1 MIQEPE
7 LEEGETC
14 YYKDD
19 RSIDPDIALPYFRSP
34 SIWSQPKSPQRVQ
47 NPNLSRSPDH
57 ACPEGPAPNSV
68 MVPDAPSAQ
77 RNGSS
82 SSPSLCASQTFKISS
97 EDASIRHKATLSAN
111 KVAEALPGKVELPSS
126 KSGNLPDQRTLKV
139 RIKVGPDRVAQY
151 NAEIYNL
158 GLTSPSS
165 SEGNSHDESDGLLEF
180 HETPID
186 SPDNI
191 LQIMTSFPV
200 SGGLLLS
207 PLCDDLLN
215 LARETEDSVE
225 SEFEAG
231 PKSSTISVKLLNNDV
246 IGQKKTKFV
255 DKSRKF
261 EISADEFIANKS
273 KSLSSNN
280 LDCSVQPVSDGGRQH
295 EESAQVKTRRESK
308 DRVKGK
314 SVSGDSGKDAFL
326 EHSSDQSCAKYD
338 KPEPRFSSVEKVGE
352 HQARISQKDVSV
364 DHQQDNRSR
373 GERNRASLRAYS
385 GNSEDERVKGAM
397 DNSGSKVGLDATSS
411 KHNGFGTLHAAN
423 RLSFEGDKK
432 SKGSQS
438 SGKLASKSD
447 RLKDGSCAGPKN
459 KSGGKNDVH
468 RLHPSQKDAGNTSFA
483 HMENP
488 KHLQERPSGERP
500 KKFKLDAAK
509 AKSAHADKLKERS
522 NNRKYLDKVI
532 SDTTLAEPPAAA
544 IHSKDGIFTGLEQT
558 MAAPVVIQ
566 EDWVGCD
573 RCQKW
578 RLLPYGTKSE
588 QLPDKWVCSMLDWL
602 PGMNHCDISEDE
614 TTKAL
619 HASYLVPVP
628 ENQQNCQAD
637 GITAGVIS
645 VGAHHL
651 DQNYQNCAPDQI
663 KKQKLKKKQN
673 EVSMIDPVPSSGKK
687 NLQRLAVKNG
697 SSKEI
702 KQSLAGV
709 SETNRSGMQHPNKSA
724 VVPKSSKRKS
734 EHAIGD
740 DAHPRKKVKNESAQ
754 HEHGK
759 GKKIKSKAALNVD
772 NFQTS
777 GGNLGMIGNSL
788 THGLLN
794 KGALKDGKKK
804 SAGQEVISGDAGN
817 FQIYV
822 KKQKDQLQDLPDAGH
837 LGVKTCNGGELS
849 TKKIKLKDYE
859 VGQYQIEERDSKRS
873 KLDDIP
879 KRKSIEAGVHSAGS
893 KECPINRDIEKEQV
907 TKSRGKRGLTIEDID
922 KLRKDLG
929 CEQLSTAATSS
940 SSKVSD
946 SRKNRVGYMEMKGSP
961 DESVSSS
968 PMRVTCMNQV
978 SPMMMA
984 TVGKVDSRLNDVPA
998 TGSVKKIRGMNG
1010 SSELGIGRK
1019 GSSGLTNDN
1028 VSEILDSKNKL
1039 KEETAFGDNHRA
1051 PKHEVSSNT
1060 GHPFSDES
1068 SIKSVKN
1075 GASVSK
1081 RDIGKS
1087 GDGRS
1092 ENPSAKGEQIFTQ
1105 TEPWSGK
1112 LRIDLRQGDKQGELY
1127 HSKYASGSLASSKK
1141 GFMDARPLDAS
1152 VVGDTSKAL
1161 KDTAIARLQNGTHHL
1176 FNNEAERS
1184 LAQEATLGN
1193 KNVSGVTTSTALKE
1207 VEDVLKEAEELRIHA
1222 DLIKNS
1228 GFSSESNYEYFKA
1241 ALKFLHGASLLEACN
1256 GEGSKHLG
1264 MSPMQMYGTAAKL
1277 CKTCAY
1283 EHEKGHEMGAAAL
1296 AYKCVEVAYLR
1307 VVYCK
1312 SSTTNRVW
1320 HDLQSSLQMV
1330 PQGESP
1336 SSSASDVDNLN
1347 NLAAADKATLS
1358 KGSGSHAGNHVI
1370 VPRNRPNF
1378 VRLLDF
1384 TKDVNSAM
1392 EAAKKSQDM
1401 FAAARVELE
1410 ESENKEAI
1418 VSVKRVIDF
1427 SFQNVEEL
1435 VRLVVERSIF
1445 ARTGEY
1451 GEERRWLTA
1460 NHISVHRYK
1469 MGLICRLSCEDIFES
1484 SASLSRHKAYAQ
1496 NFHTMSSRI
1505 ARNESCACSSAR
1517 FRAHGSTFE
1526 RELPLQL

>member
-19 RSIDPDIALPYFRSP
+19 RSIDPDIALPYFGDKVQRILGHLQKDFEGGISAENLGAKFGGYGSFLPMYQRSP

-57 ACPEGPAPNSV
+57 ACPEGPALNSV

-82 SSPSLCASQTFKISS
+82 SSPSLCASQTLKTSS

-111 KVAEALPGKVELPSS
+111 KVAEALPGKVELPS
-126 KSGNLPDQRTLKV
+126 K
-139 RIKVGPDRVAQY
+139 
-151 NAEIYNL
+151 
-158 GLTSPSS
+158 
-165 SEGNSHDESDGLLEF
+165 GNSHDESDGLLES

-186 SPDNI
+186 SPANI

-207 PLCDDLLN
+207 PLSEDLLK

-225 SEFEAG
+225 SEFEAA
-231 PKSSTISVKLLNNDV
+231 PKSSTISVRLLNNDV
-246 IGQKKTKFV
+246 FGQKKTKFV

-261 EISADEFIANKS
+261 EISADEFIADKQ

-280 LDCSVQPVSDGGRQH
+280 LECSVQPVSDGGRQR
-295 EESAQVKTRRESK
+295 EESAQVKKRRESK

-326 EHSSDQSCAKYD
+326 GHTSDQSCIKYD
-338 KPEPRFSSVEKVGE
+338 QPEPRFRSVEKVGE

-373 GERNRASLRAYS
+373 GERNRASSSAYS

-397 DNSGSKVGLDATSS
+397 DNSGLKIGLDVTSS
-411 KHNGFGTLHAAN
+411 KHNGFGTPHAAT

-447 RLKDGSCAGPKN
+447 RLKDGSSAGPKS
-459 KSGGKNDVH
+459 KSSGKKDMH
-468 RLHPSQKDAGNTSFA
+468 KLHLGQKDAGHTSFA

-488 KHLQERPSGERP
+488 KHLLERPSGEKP
-500 KKFKLDAAK
+500 KKFNVDAAK
-509 AKSAHADKLKERS
+509 AKSAYADKLKERS
-522 NNRKYLDKVI
+522 SNRNYVDKVM
-532 SDTTLAEPPAAA
+532 SDATLAEPPAAA

-628 ENQQNCQAD
+628 ENQQNFQAD
-637 GITAGVIS
+637 GTTAGVIS

-651 DQNYQNCAPDQI
+651 DQTYQNCASDQI

-673 EVSMIDPVPSSGKK
+673 EVTMTDPVPSSGKK

-709 SETNRSGMQHPNKSA
+709 SETNKSGMQHPNKSA

-734 EHAIGD
+734 EHVIGD
-740 DAHPRKKVKNESAQ
+740 DANPRKKVKNESAQ

-759 GKKIKSKAALNVD
+759 VKKIKSKAALNVD

-788 THGLLN
+788 TSSLLK

-804 SAGQEVISGDAGN
+804 SAGPEVISGDAGN
-817 FQIYV
+817 FQIFV
-822 KKQKDQLQDLPDAGH
+822 KKQKDQVQDSPDVGY

-859 VGQYQIEERDSKRS
+859 DGQYQVETRQNNGNNNQDRKVSTKEDSKVGDSHRDKRSQVSQIEERDSKRS

-946 SRKNRVGYMEMKGSP
+946 SRKNRVSYMEMKGSP

-968 PMRVTCMNQV
+968 PMRVTYMNQV

-984 TVGKVDSRLNDVPA
+984 TVGKVDSRSKDVPA

-1010 SSELGIGRK
+1010 SSELGIARK

-1028 VSEILDSKNKL
+1028 GLEILDSKNKL

-1051 PKHEVSSNT
+1051 PKHEISSNT

-1081 RDIGKS
+1081 RDIGKL
-1087 GDGRS
+1087 GDSRS
-1092 ENPSAKGEQIFTQ
+1092 ENPSTQGEQITTH

-1112 LRIDLRQGDKQGELY
+1112 LRIDLRQGDKQGELCP
-1127 HSKYASGSLASSKK
+1127 SKYASGSLASSKK

-1161 KDTAIARLQNGTHHL
+1161 KDPAIARLQNGTHHF

-1184 LAQEATLGN
+1184 LAQDATLGN

-1207 VEDVLKEAEELRIHA
+1207 AEDVLKEAEELRIHA

-1283 EHEKGHEMGAAAL
+1283 EYEKGHEMGAAAL

-1392 EAAKKSQDM
+1392 EAAKKSQHT

-1435 VRLVVERSIF
+1435 VRLV
-1445 ARTGEY
+1445 
-1451 GEERRWLTA
+1451 WLAFNTI
-1460 NHISVHRYK
+1460 NHQGPS
-1469 MGLICRLSCEDIFES
+1469 G
-1484 SASLSRHKAYAQ
+1484 
-1496 NFHTMSSRI
+1496 
-1505 ARNESCACSSAR
+1505 
-1517 FRAHGSTFE
+1517 G
-1526 RELPLQL
+1526 RE

>member
-1 MIQEPE
+1 
-7 LEEGETC
+7 
-14 YYKDD
+14 
-19 RSIDPDIALPYFRSP
+19 
-34 SIWSQPKSPQRVQ
+34 
-47 NPNLSRSPDH
+47 
-57 ACPEGPAPNSV
+57 
-68 MVPDAPSAQ
+68 
-77 RNGSS
+77 
-82 SSPSLCASQTFKISS
+82 
-97 EDASIRHKATLSAN
+97 
-111 KVAEALPGKVELPSS
+111 
-126 KSGNLPDQRTLKV
+126 
-139 RIKVGPDRVAQY
+139 
-151 NAEIYNL
+151 
-158 GLTSPSS
+158 
-165 SEGNSHDESDGLLEF
+165 
-180 HETPID
+180 
-186 SPDNI
+186 
-191 LQIMTSFPV
+191 MTSFPV

-207 PLCDDLLN
+207 PLCEDLLK

-261 EISADEFIANKS
+261 EISADEFIANKP

-326 EHSSDQSCAKYD
+326 EHTSDQSCAKYD

-468 RLHPSQKDAGNTSFA
+468 RLHPSQKDAAHTSFA

-488 KHLQERPSGERP
+488 KHLQRG
-500 KKFKLDAAK
+500 L
-509 AKSAHADKLKERS
+509 LERS
-522 NNRKYLDKVI
+522 NNRKHLDKVI

-628 ENQQNCQAD
+628 ENQQNFQAD

-673 EVSMIDPVPSSGKK
+673 EVSMTDPVPSSGKK

-709 SETNRSGMQHPNKSA
+709 SETNKSGMQHPNKSA

-734 EHAIGD
+734 EHVIGD

-759 GKKIKSKAALNVD
+759 GKKIKSKAARNVD

-822 KKQKDQLQDLPDAGH
+822 KKQKDQVQDLPDAGH

-859 VGQYQIEERDSKRS
+859 VGQYQVETRQNNGNNIQDRKVSTKEDCKVGDSHRDKRLQVSQIEERDSKRS

-879 KRKSIEAGVHSAGS
+879 KRKSIEAGVHLAGS

-968 PMRVTCMNQV
+968 PMRVTYMNQV

-1092 ENPSAKGEQIFTQ
+1092 ENPSAKGEQISTQ

-1112 LRIDLRQGDKQGELY
+1112 LRIDLRQGDKQ
-1127 HSKYASGSLASSKK
+1127 
-1141 GFMDARPLDAS
+1141 
-1152 VVGDTSKAL
+1152 
-1161 KDTAIARLQNGTHHL
+1161 DTAIDRLQNGTHHL

-1277 CKTCAY
+1277 CKYTCAY

-1435 VRLVVERSIF
+1435 VRLAVERSIF
-1445 ARTGEY
+1445 ARTCEY

-1460 NHISVHRYK
+1460 NHISVHR
-1469 MGLICRLSCEDIFES
+1469 D
-1484 SASLSRHKAYAQ
+1484 
-1496 NFHTMSSRI
+1496 
-1505 ARNESCACSSAR
+1505 
-1517 FRAHGSTFE
+1517 
-1526 RELPLQL
+1526 

>member
-19 RSIDPDIALPYFRSP
+19 RSIDPDIALPYFGDKVQRILGHLQKDFEGGISEENLGAKFGGYGSFLPMYQRSP

-47 NPNLSRSPDH
+47 NHNLSRSPDH
-57 ACPEGPAPNSV
+57 VCPEGPAPNSV

-82 SSPSLCASQTFKISS
+82 SSPSFCASQTLKISS
-97 EDASIRHKATLSAN
+97 EDASIRQRATLPAN

-126 KSGNLPDQRTLKV
+126 KSGNLPDQRTLRV
-139 RIKVGPDRVAQY
+139 RIKVGPDRVAKY

-165 SEGNSHDESDGLLEF
+165 SEGNSHDESDGLFES
-180 HETPID
+180 HETPMD
-186 SPDNI
+186 SPADI

-207 PLCDDLLN
+207 PLCEDLLK

-225 SEFEAG
+225 TEFEAAS
-231 PKSSTISVKLLNNDV
+231 KSSRISVRLSNNDGF
-246 IGQKKTKFV
+246 GQKKTNFV
-255 DKSRKF
+255 DKSRNF
-261 EISADEFIANKS
+261 EISEDEFKVDKK
-273 KSLSSNN
+273 KSLSSSN
-280 LDCSVQPVSDGGRQH
+280 LDCSVQPVSDGGR
-295 EESAQVKTRRESK
+295 EREKSAQVKKRRGSK

-326 EHSSDQSCAKYD
+326 EHTSDQSYVKYD
-338 KPEPRFSSVEKVGE
+338 QPEPRFSSLEKVWE
-352 HQARISQKDVSV
+352 HQAIISQKDVLV

-385 GNSEDERVKGAM
+385 GNSEDERVKGAL
-397 DNSGSKVGLDATSS
+397 DNSGSKVGPDATSS
-411 KHNGFGTLHAAN
+411 KHNGFGTPHAVN

-438 SGKLASKSD
+438 SKLASKSD
-447 RLKDGSCAGPKN
+447 RLKDGGCAGPEN
-459 KSGGKNDVH
+459 KSSGKKDVH
-468 RLHPSQKDAGNTSFA
+468 TLQLGQKDAGHTSFA

-488 KHLQERPSGERP
+488 KHLLERPSGDKP
-500 KKFKLDAAK
+500 KKFNLDAAK
-509 AKSAHADKLKERS
+509 AKSAYAGKLKERS
-522 NNRKYLDKVI
+522 SNKKYLDKVI
-532 SDTTLAEPPAAA
+532 SDMTSTEPPAPA
-544 IHSKDGIFTGLEQT
+544 IHSKEGISSGLEQT
-558 MAAPVVIQ
+558 VAAPVVIQ

-602 PGMNHCDISEDE
+602 PGMNRCDISEDQ

-619 HASYLVPVP
+619 QALYLVPVP
-628 ENQQNCQAD
+628 ENQQNFQA
-637 GITAGVIS
+637 GTMAGVIS

-651 DQNYQNCAPDQI
+651 DQNYQNCASDQI
-663 KKQKLKKKQN
+663 MLQKLKKKQN
-673 EVSMIDPVPSSGKK
+673 EVSMTDPVPSSGKK

-709 SETNRSGMQHPNKSA
+709 SETNKLGMQHPNKSA
-724 VVPKSSKRKS
+724 VVVPKSSKRKS
-734 EHAIGD
+734 EHVIGD
-740 DAHPRKKVKNESAQ
+740 DANPRKKIKNESAQ

-759 GKKIKSKAALNVD
+759 VKKIKSKGALNVD
-772 NFQTS
+772 NFQIS

-788 THGLLN
+788 TSGLLN
-794 KGALKDGKKK
+794 KGVLKDEKRK
-804 SAGQEVISGDAGN
+804 SAGKEVISGDAGN
-817 FQIYV
+817 FQIHV
-822 KKQKDQLQDLPDAGH
+822 KKQKDQMQVLPDGGH
-837 LGVKTCNGGELS
+837 LDVKTCNGRELS
-849 TKKIKLKDYE
+849 TKKIKLKDY
-859 VGQYQIEERDSKRS
+859 GDSQYQGNTRQNDGNTIQDRKVSTKEDKKVGDLHRDKRSQVSQVEERDSKRS

-893 KECPINRDIEKEQV
+893 KECPVNRDIEKEQV
-907 TKSRGKRGLTIEDID
+907 TKSRAKRRLTIEDID

-946 SRKNRVGYMEMKGSP
+946 SRKNRISSYMEMKGSP
-961 DESVSSS
+961 EESVSSS
-968 PMRVTCMNQV
+968 PIRMPYTNQV
-978 SPMMMA
+978 SPRMMV
-984 TVGKVDSRLNDVPA
+984 TVGKVDSRLHDVPA
-998 TGSVKKIRGMNG
+998 TGSLKKIRGMNG
-1010 SSELGIGRK
+1010 SSELGIVRN

-1028 VSEILDSKNKL
+1028 GSEILDSKNKL
-1039 KEETAFGDNHRA
+1039 KGTAFGDNHCA
-1051 PKHEVSSNT
+1051 PKHEVSSNR

-1075 GASVSK
+1075 GTSSK

-1087 GDGRS
+1087 GDSKS
-1092 ENPSAKGEQIFTQ
+1092 ENPSAQGEQISSH

-1112 LRIDLRQGDKQGELY
+1112 LRIDLRQGDKQGELC
-1127 HSKYASGSLASSKK
+1127 HSKHTSGSLASSKK
-1141 GFMDARPLDAS
+1141 GLMDARALDAS

-1161 KDTAIARLQNGTHHL
+1161 KDTAIARLQNGTHHF
-1176 FNNEAERS
+1176 FNNEAARS
-1184 LAQEATLGN
+1184 LAQDATLGN
-1193 KNVSGVTTSTALKE
+1193 KNVPGVTASAALKE
-1207 VEDVLKEAEELRIHA
+1207 AEDVLKEAEELRIHA

-1283 EHEKGHEMGAAAL
+1283 EFEKGHEMGAAAL

-1358 KGSGSHAGNHVI
+1358 KGSGSHAGNHVL

-1410 ESENKEAI
+1410 KSENKEAI

-1435 VRLVVERSIF
+1435 VRLV
-1445 ARTGEY
+1445 
-1451 GEERRWLTA
+1451 WLAFNTI
-1460 NHISVHRYK
+1460 NHQGPS
-1469 MGLICRLSCEDIFES
+1469 G
-1484 SASLSRHKAYAQ
+1484 
-1496 NFHTMSSRI
+1496 
-1505 ARNESCACSSAR
+1505 
-1517 FRAHGSTFE
+1517 G
-1526 RELPLQL
+1526 RE

>member
-19 RSIDPDIALPYFRSP
+19 RSIDPDIALPYFRVEDEKYQHLVILLLLLLTSNGAKFGGYGSFLPMYQRSP

-165 SEGNSHDESDGLLEF
+165 SEGNSHDESDGLLES

-207 PLCDDLLN
+207 PLCEDLLK

-261 EISADEFIANKS
+261 EISADEFMANKP

-295 EESAQVKTRRESK
+295 EESAQVKTWRESK

-447 RLKDGSCAGPKN
+447 RLKDSSCAGPKN

-468 RLHPSQKDAGNTSFA
+468 RLHPSQKDAGHTSFA

-500 KKFKLDAAK
+500 KKFNLDAAK

-544 IHSKDGIFTGLEQT
+544 IHSKDRIFTGLEQT

-628 ENQQNCQAD
+628 ENQQNFQAD

-673 EVSMIDPVPSSGKK
+673 EVSMTDPVPSSGKK

-709 SETNRSGMQHPNKSA
+709 SETNKSGMQHPNKSA

-734 EHAIGD
+734 EHVIGD

-822 KKQKDQLQDLPDAGH
+822 KKQKDQVQDLPDAGH

-859 VGQYQIEERDSKRS
+859 VGQYQVETRQNNGNNIQDRKVSTKEDCKVGDSHRDKRLQVSQIEERDSKRS

-968 PMRVTCMNQV
+968 PMRVTYMNQV

-1051 PKHEVSSNT
+1051 LNMK
-1060 GHPFSDES
+1060 
-1068 SIKSVKN
+1068 
-1075 GASVSK
+1075 
-1081 RDIGKS
+1081 
-1087 GDGRS
+1087 S
-1092 ENPSAKGEQIFTQ
+1092 ENPSAKGEQISTQ

-1176 FNNEAERS
+1176 FNNEAEGS

-1207 VEDVLKEAEELRIHA
+1207 VEDVLKEAEELRVHA

-1358 KGSGSHAGNHVI
+1358 KGSGSHAGNH
-1370 VPRNRPNF
+1370 
-1378 VRLLDF
+1378 

-1435 VRLVVERSIF
+1435 AVERSIF
-1445 ARTGEY
+1445 ARTCEY
-1451 GEERRWLTA
+1451 GEERRWLTT
-1460 NHISVHRYK
+1460 NHISVHR
-1469 MGLICRLSCEDIFES
+1469 D
-1484 SASLSRHKAYAQ
+1484 
-1496 NFHTMSSRI
+1496 
-1505 ARNESCACSSAR
+1505 
-1517 FRAHGSTFE
+1517 STFE